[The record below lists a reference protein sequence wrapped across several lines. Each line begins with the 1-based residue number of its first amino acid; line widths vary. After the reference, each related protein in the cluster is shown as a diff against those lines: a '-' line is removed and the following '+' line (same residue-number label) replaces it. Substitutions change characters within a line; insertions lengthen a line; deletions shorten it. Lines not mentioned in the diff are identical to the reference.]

1 MIILGQY
8 ITKSKNNNL
17 GDYAIG
23 INYPYTMTKETFDKS
38 YTNIE
43 ALRTNVLN
51 LLKTIPGERVFSTQ
65 FGTNLHSLLFEPNTD
80 DIEEKIFKSIN
91 DAVRKWIPQLSIQS
105 IEVSN
110 TDLQRDNNTVTVN
123 ITFSAPY
130 VDKDFTVSVDYTG
143 KQ

>member
-8 ITKSKNNNL
+8 ITKSNKNNL
-17 GDYAIG
+17 ADYAIG
-23 INYPYTMTKETFDKS
+23 MNYPYTMTKETFDKS

-43 ALRTNVLN
+43 ALRANVFF
-51 LLKTIPGERVFSTQ
+51 LKTIPGERVFSTQ
-65 FGTNLHSLLFEPNTD
+65 FGTNLHSLLFEPNND

>member
-43 ALRTNVLN
+43 ALRKQYLEKEYLVHNLEQIYTHYCLN
-51 LLKTIPGERVFSTQ
+51 QILMI
-65 FGTNLHSLLFEPNTD
+65 
-80 DIEEKIFKSIN
+80 
-91 DAVRKWIPQLSIQS
+91 
-105 IEVSN
+105 
-110 TDLQRDNNTVTVN
+110 
-123 ITFSAPY
+123 
-130 VDKDFTVSVDYTG
+130 
-143 KQ
+143 